1 MITLV
6 PFEQIPQKFMEEL
19 TIRLE
24 EVFATTV
31 VISSPLSIPKGA
43 YEPHRDQYNAGP
55 LLQAL
60 RMGDVHE
67 RIVGIV
73 DKDLFV
79 PQLNFIFGIADPEGR
94 RALIAVSRLR
104 QEFYGLTANFT
115 LFLLRALKEAVH
127 ELGHTWGLGHC
138 LDPHCVMYFS
148 NSLIDTDRKEYQ
160 FCHRCRNKL
169 VK

>member
-1 MITLV
+1 
-6 PFEQIPQKFMEEL
+6 
-19 TIRLE
+19 LE

>member
-138 LDPHCVMYFS
+138 FDPHCVMYFS

>member
-1 MITLV
+1 
-6 PFEQIPQKFMEEL
+6 
-19 TIRLE
+19 LE

-127 ELGHTWGLGHC
+127 ELGHTYHLSHC
-138 LDPHCVMYFS
+138 NDPKCVMHFS
-148 NSLIDTDRKEYQ
+148 NSLADTDIKEAS
-160 FCHRCRNKL
+160 FCKKCQQRLKEAEEKADATATENDSSTA
-169 VK
+169 